1 MARQIRNTTYK
12 TTYDQQVQV
21 LTLTKYWSHENQ
33 TYTVYD
39 VKEYRNCHVEIVDC
53 STEQSV
59 DGNTWVQQTYQMLF
73 INSEPIECLEIVQHT
88 GDTTDLNIDVLY
100 AVEGYLS

>member
-12 TTYDQQVQV
+12 TSYDQQVQV
-21 LTLTKYWSHENQ
+21 LTLTKYLCHENQ

-39 VKEYRNCHVEIVDC
+39 ANEYHNCHVKILDC
-53 STEQSV
+53 TNEQSV
-59 DGNTWVQQTYQMLF
+59 DGVTWVQQTYQMLF
-73 INSEPIECLEIVQHT
+73 VNDKPVECLEIAQQT
-88 GDTTDLNIDVLY
+88 GDTTDLNIDVVY